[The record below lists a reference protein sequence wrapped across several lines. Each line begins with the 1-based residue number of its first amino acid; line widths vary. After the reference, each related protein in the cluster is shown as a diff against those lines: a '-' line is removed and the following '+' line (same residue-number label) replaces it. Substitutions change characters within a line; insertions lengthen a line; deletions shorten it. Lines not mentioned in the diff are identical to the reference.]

1 MDQEHLR
8 PRFPLQASRVLGGGE
23 GCWQGPGG
31 LTGRESVFVLG
42 ESVSAI
48 NPCTMDAML
57 PGVYDLFGDLVLFQI
72 GDWLKKHLRRR
83 TKQKRP
89 LNLLTYYYYFV
100 I

>member
-1 MDQEHLR
+1 MKHNEGLR
-8 PRFPLQASRVLGGGE
+8 REERLEVHCYVETQRPGSLGDTTRD
-23 GCWQGPGG
+23 GPG
-31 LTGRESVFVLG
+31 TPEATFS
-42 ESVSAI
+42 SAI